1 MRTAFTLRRLLVAAA
16 TAAALALPAAFGAAP
31 ALAQGKSFKW
41 ANDGDVSSMD
51 PYARN
56 ETFLLTFLSNIYEPL
71 IRRDKSLQLEPSLA
85 TKWGQVSPTRWFF
98 DIRQGVKFHD
108 GSALTADD
116 VVFSL
121 NRANGK
127 GSNMLAYFASVKEI
141 VKVNDFRVEIETKYP
156 DPLLAQKW
164 AQIMIMSKAWAEKN
178 NAVFA
183 ADMTKNEENFATRN
197 AMGTGP
203 FVLKSREPDVRTVL
217 VKNPNWWDKA
227 EHNLDEV
234 VFTRIPNAA
243 TRVAALI
250 SGEIHMMYTV
260 PPPDT
265 DRLKADANVAVIE
278 GPETRVVFLG
288 FDQER
293 NELLESNVK
302 GKNPFKDKRVREAIH
317 RSIDVEAI
325 KRSVMRGQSFP
336 TNLMVAPGI
345 NGYMKDLD
353 KRPALLKPEE
363 AKKMLADAGYPNGFE
378 VGMDC
383 PNDRYVN
390 DEKICQ
396 AVVGM
401 LARIGVTVNL
411 KAQTRNLYFAKILRK
426 GDFSPGQTS
435 FYMLG
440 WSPAA
445 TYDVHN
451 VFEALI
457 QTPNAASKKGQFN
470 AGGYSNK
477 ALDALADKIEQE
489 TDVGKRMAMIAEA
502 TKLYVDDF
510 AYIPL
515 HQQAVV
521 WAARKNVDLVQLA
534 DNTFP
539 LRFVKLK

>member
-1 MRTAFTLRRLLVAAA
+1 
-16 TAAALALPAAFGAAP
+16 
-31 ALAQGKSFKW
+31 
-41 ANDGDVSSMD
+41 
-51 PYARN
+51 
-56 ETFLLTFLSNIYEPL
+56 
-71 IRRDKSLQLEPSLA
+71 
-85 TKWGQVSPTRWFF
+85 
-98 DIRQGVKFHD
+98 
-108 GSALTADD
+108 
-116 VVFSL
+116 
-121 NRANGK
+121 
-127 GSNMLAYFASVKEI
+127 
-141 VKVNDFRVEIETKYP
+141 
-156 DPLLAQKW
+156 
-164 AQIMIMSKAWAEKN
+164 MIMSKAWAEKN
-178 NAVFA
+178 NAVHS

-217 VKNPNWWDKA
+217 VKNPTWWDKA

-302 GKNPFKDKRVREAIH
+302 GKNPFKDKRVREAFH

-345 NGYMKDLD
+345 NGYMKDID

-363 AKKMLADAGYPNGFE
+363 AKRLLADAGYPNGFE

-401 LARIGVTVNL
+401 LARIGIRVNL

-426 GDFSPGQTS
+426 GDSSPGQTS

-457 QTPNAASKKGQFN
+457 QTPNAATKKGQFN

-477 ALDALADKIEQE
+477 ALDALADKMEQE

-502 TKLYVDDF
+502 TKLYVDDY